1 MDKIFANIII
11 LFYVKL
17 FKIIIGLLFI
27 NLNYFILHYLCLFM
41 AINNNYIGGYYR
53 LNYHR
58 LLMAIGEYF
67 IRGY

>member
-1 MDKIFANIII
+1 
-11 LFYVKL
+11 
-17 FKIIIGLLFI
+17 
-27 NLNYFILHYLCLFM
+27 M